1 MNTLQQPP
9 FILVTDSKHLAEV
22 SRTLLRVQRI
32 AVDTEA
38 DSLHH
43 YPEKV
48 CLVQIAT
55 EEQVYL
61 IDPLVTHD
69 LSGLAPVL
77 ADPSIQK
84 LLHGADYDIRGLN
97 RDYSMVFNNLFD
109 THLAAR
115 VLGLERLGLAGLLED
130 ILEIEIPKD
139 KRIQRADWSKRPLK
153 DDALNYAIGDVIHLF
168 ALQDALEEKLRV
180 LGRVTWAA
188 EECERQSQV
197 HYIPT
202 DPLAAVFAMKQSR
215 GLDGRGL
222 AVLKSLYDFRDLQAR
237 SLDIPPGYILSAATM
252 GSIAMMPGMPL
263 EKVPGIGTGTIR
275 RFGRGVHL
283 AIRKGVDAPPLQR
296 PAPLLPQRARPSNAQ
311 VKRLASLKV
320 WRTNEAKILDFDTS
334 LVWPLRSLERLARE
348 PGTLQEEQYSPEVR
362 NWQWDQFGESL
373 KRTLAAEKLTN

>member
-1 MNTLQQPP
+1 MNMPEPTSYT
-9 FILVTDSKHLAEV
+9 LVTDPTHLAEV
-22 SRTLLRVQRI
+22 CRTLLQVQRI

-38 DSLHH
+38 DSMHH

-61 IDPLVTHD
+61 IDPLATHD

-77 ADPSIQK
+77 AEPSIQK
-84 LLHGADYDIRGLN
+84 LLHGADYDIRGMN
-97 RDYSMVFNNLFD
+97 RDYSMMFNNLFD

-139 KRIQRADWSKRPLK
+139 KRIQRADWSKRPL
-153 DDALNYAIGDVIHLF
+153 DHDALNYAIGDVIHLF

-180 LGRVTWAA
+180 LGRVAWVA

-197 HYIPT
+197 RYIRT
-202 DPLAAVFAMKQSR
+202 DPVTAVFAMKQSR

-222 AVLKSLYDFRDLQAR
+222 AVLKALYDFRDLQAR
-237 SLDIPPGYILSAATM
+237 SLDIPPGYIISAATM
-252 GSIAMMPGMPL
+252 GAIAVTPGMPL
-263 EKVPGIGTGTIR
+263 EKVPGIGTGTVR
-275 RFGRGVHL
+275 RFGRGIHL
-283 AIRKGVDAPPLQR
+283 AIRKGIDAPPLQR
-296 PAPLLPQRARPSNAQ
+296 PGSPFPQRARPSGAQ

-320 WRTNEAKILDFDTS
+320 WRTNEAK
-334 LVWPLRSLERLARE
+334 AM
-348 PGTLQEEQYSPEVR
+348 
-362 NWQWDQFGESL
+362 
-373 KRTLAAEKLTN
+373 